1 MPHMGCP
8 CSGVAGLLQ
17 LQISIHNTPEYAQ
30 GRAVTY
36 LLNKDMQVNL
46 GSKFREI

>member
-1 MPHMGCP
+1 MGRP

-30 GRAVTY
+30 DWAVTR
-36 LLNKDMQVNL
+36 LFNKDMQVNL
-46 GSKFREI
+46 ESKFRKI